1 MNKFNKVD
9 IAGQGSLIDQ
19 LSKNIKRVA
28 DESLERENVKN
39 QEYKAKFSML
49 DRNIKRDND

>member
-1 MNKFNKVD
+1 MNKN
-9 IAGQGSLIDQ
+9 IAGNSSLIDQ

-39 QEYKAKFSML
+39 QEYRAKFGLL
-49 DRNIKRDND
+49 DKNIKRDND